1 MARGS
6 AIYIKSESGKVQDFD
21 QWRNNIRKLSTS
33 ENMRFRELRSLL
45 MKEAQPLVAKARQ
58 EAYQGS
64 TEQAKGGQKSRSKM
78 GASFYNL
85 YSSIGS
91 WANKGDVK
99 AYVVVGIRGA
109 KRKGAYYAP
118 WQLFGGTQKG
128 FKAKEFFDKAVNA
141 TDVPAKAQKRM
152 TKFVQKR
159 IKEALR

>member
-1 MARGS
+1 MARGN

-99 AYVVVGIRGA
+99 A
-109 KRKGAYYAP
+109 
-118 WQLFGGTQKG
+118 
-128 FKAKEFFDKAVNA
+128 
-141 TDVPAKAQKRM
+141 
-152 TKFVQKR
+152 
-159 IKEALR
+159 